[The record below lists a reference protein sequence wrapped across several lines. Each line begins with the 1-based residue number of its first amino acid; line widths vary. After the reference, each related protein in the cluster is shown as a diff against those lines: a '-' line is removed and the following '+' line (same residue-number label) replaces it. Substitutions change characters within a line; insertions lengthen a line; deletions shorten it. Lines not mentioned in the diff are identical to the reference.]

1 MRFLRILP
9 LLLTITC
16 AGTPP
21 PRSAQ
26 ATASP
31 STSVQT
37 TTPSS
42 ASVALPIPATQ
53 PTQEPLAPP
62 PAAPQFPYD
71 EASRSRLTATLT
83 QILNEPFSKTMIH
96 GIEILDVETN
106 TVLFTQEEKELL
118 TPASN
123 TKLFT
128 TLGALDLLGPQH
140 RPQVDFALAGVH
152 KHYAETLIIDAH
164 LCPFGEPFG
173 TIAQAA
179 EPLIQHLR
187 QQGIRRI
194 DRLVIR
200 TPALVA
206 PDRFQELNLNQ
217 HRERTAIRLRK
228 ALIGAKI
235 KLGKLASKEP
245 EQSTIVA
252 SYQGPT
258 LAQWIIPINH
268 LSHNGFAD
276 GLSQYLGLIQ
286 GKSVG
291 YAEGTRLVLDA
302 MHARKIE
309 DITLSDGSGLS
320 RQNKVSAHNIAL
332 LLQSA
337 RDNAPFLA
345 SLAVAGEPGTLLGR
359 LKDSPLL
366 GHVRGKTGTLK
377 EVVATSGYLDH
388 PIDGRRYIFAIVSN
402 DFQEGKG
409 PEVRQLHDALLRAL
423 GGDWMTSPSPR

>member
-1 MRFLRILP
+1 
-9 LLLTITC
+9 
-16 AGTPP
+16 
-21 PRSAQ
+21 
-26 ATASP
+26 
-31 STSVQT
+31 
-37 TTPSS
+37 
-42 ASVALPIPATQ
+42 
-53 PTQEPLAPP
+53 
-62 PAAPQFPYD
+62 
-71 EASRSRLTATLT
+71 
-83 QILNEPFSKTMIH
+83 MIH